1 MTIEWLEVE
10 EIEILDVAESV
21 QEYLANKEGN

>member
-10 EIEILDVAESV
+10 EIEIPDVAESV
-21 QEYLANKEGN
+21 YEYLENKEA